1 MKRFFVLNIILWL
14 VTICVLLFGSLKND
28 EKFYSSGPFLLLL
41 AVAGGLGFICLLLRK
56 KASLDYWLT
65 HSGFLLILSGALVS
79 FLFSYRQVLEIKEG
93 EKVALTE
100 TNLAIR
106 LDDFNINL
114 YDDGQTPKEFK
125 STVSV
130 FEDDHLIKRGESLVN
145 HPFSYKGFKF
155 YQQSYGV
162 DNVSL
167 KISSKKGDEFI
178 FKEIGD
184 EALDKKRGLKLKLL
198 DFLPDFVIEGGR
210 SFSKSKGFNNPA
222 IKLAVY
228 EGDELRANGWLF
240 FKYKDFHHN
249 QGNLLADFKFEDI
262 IEESYFSS
270 LEVVKDYGA
279 KIVLAGSVLMLL
291 GLIRRF
297 YLAG

>member
-1 MKRFFVLNIILWL
+1 MKRFFVLNITLGAIIL
-14 VTICVLLFGSLKND
+14 CALLFGSLKND
-28 EKFYSSGPFLLLL
+28 ESFYRSGFFLLLL
-41 AVAGGLGFICLLLRK
+41 AASGGFVFICLLLRK
-56 KASLDYWLT
+56 KASLDYWLI
-65 HSGFLLILSGALVS
+65 HSGFLVILSGALVS
-79 FLFSYRQVLEIKEG
+79 FLFSYRQVLDVKEG
-93 EKVALTE
+93 EKTALPGI
-100 TNLAIR
+100 NLAIK
-106 LDDFNINL
+106 LDDFNIKR

-125 STVSV
+125 STLSI
-130 FEDDHLIKRGESLVN
+130 FEDDHLIKSGESLVN

-249 QGNLLADFKFEDI
+249 QGNLLADFRFEDI
-262 IEESYFSS
+262 IEEGYFSS

-279 KIVLAGSVLMLL
+279 KIVLVGSVLMLF

-297 YLAG
+297 YFAS